1 MACLRTFLE
10 PMSKPEEKAPKS
22 RTRRTGI
29 EAWSGA
35 RHALERGRTAL
46 LVLVQAILI
55 FIVFSQ
61 VNYLSCRRH
70 TAWDLTQ
77 NRRFSVSETTG
88 QVLAG
93 LGSEVRIVMAF
104 LDSSELNA
112 EVKGL
117 VSEYD
122 RLGGDAVVAEY
133 LDLSRSRARIGELRD
148 RHGIEF
154 TGDQIVIIGENDR
167 VRTITA
173 EELVNRDASSGVVLD
188 FKGEEILTAA
198 LLEVTEQRQR
208 KIYLLTGDRRAED
221 LVRIAEQLQP
231 LANAQNARLEGL
243 VLEGREAIPEDAD
256 VLFFPGNSED
266 LTERELILVREYWD
280 SRRGGL
286 VIFLDPSAATPNL
299 NSLLRQHG
307 VAPRPDRVLSVVS
320 IPGVAARKT
329 YDVPVSLM
337 PGPGPNRDRA
347 ALSLT
352 LPGQTQSIEVL
363 AEDDL
368 LLSENIRPLP
378 LMIASSGF
386 WGEAEFQE
394 EEVSYNPA
402 LDQGQPDPVFTG
414 AAVEKGVQGDPGLL
428 QGSSRLVVV
437 GNANLI
443 SPTGQ
448 TSQVAA
454 DFTMASINWVM
465 NREALVGISPRR
477 PTVFTLGVQPAKVA
491 LLQTFLIIVLPGA
504 ALIAGGWVW
513 LRRRA

>member
-1 MACLRTFLE
+1 
-10 PMSKPEEKAPKS
+10 MSNPDPEPKS
-22 RTRRTGI
+22 NGAASWSGTRR
-29 EAWSGA
+29 
-35 RHALERGRTAL
+35 RLERGRTAL
-46 LVLVQAILI
+46 LVAVQVALILI
-55 FIVFSQ
+55 VFCQ
-61 VNYLSCRRH
+61 ANYLSCRRH

-77 NRRFSVSETTG
+77 NRRFSVSETTR
-88 QVLAG
+88 QVLEG
-93 LGSEVRIVMAF
+93 LGTEVRIVMAF
-104 LDSSELNA
+104 LERSDLQP
-112 EVKGL
+112 EVRGL

-122 RLGGDAVVAEY
+122 RLGGDSVVAEY
-133 LDLSRSRARIGELRD
+133 LDLSRSRARLGELRD

-154 TGDQIVIIGENDR
+154 TGDQLVVIGENGR
-167 VRTITA
+167 TRTIPA
-173 EELVNRDASSGVVLD
+173 EELVNRDLAGGGAVE
-188 FKGEEILTAA
+188 FKGEEVLTSAI
-198 LLEVTEQRQR
+198 LEVTEQRQR
-208 KIYLLTGDRRAED
+208 KIYLLTGDRRAEE

-256 VLFFPGNSED
+256 VLFFAGNTED
-266 LTERELILVREYWD
+266 LTERELELVREFWD

-286 VIFLDPSAATPNL
+286 VIFLDPAAPAPKL
-299 NSLLRQHG
+299 HSLLREHG
-307 VAPRPDRVLSVVS
+307 VAPRADRVLSVVS

-337 PGPGPNRDRA
+337 PGTGPTRERA

-363 AEDDL
+363 AGDDL
-368 LLSENIRPLP
+368 LLSENIRPIP
-378 LMIASSGF
+378 LMIAASGF
-386 WGEAEFQE
+386 WGETEFQE
-394 EEVSYNPA
+394 EDVSYNPA
-402 LDQGQPDPVFTG
+402 LDHGQPNPVFAA
-414 AAVEKGVQGDPGLL
+414 AAVEKGVPGDAGLL

-443 SPTGQ
+443 SPAGQ

-465 NREALVGISPRR
+465 NREALVGISPRQ
-477 PTVFTLGVQPAKVA
+477 PTVFTLGIHPDKLA
-491 LLQTFLIIVLPGA
+491 LLQSLLILVLPGL

>member
-1 MACLRTFLE
+1 MAK
-10 PMSKPEEKAPKS
+10 SEENAPKVRS
-22 RTRRTGI
+22 RRAGI
-29 EAWSGA
+29 ASWSGA
-35 RHALERGRTAL
+35 RRLLERGKTAL
-46 LVLVQAILI
+46 LVVVQIILLV
-55 FIVFSQ
+55 IVFFQ
-61 VNYLSCRRH
+61 LNYLGCRRH

-77 NRRFSVSETTG
+77 NHRFTVSETSR

-93 LGSEVRIVMAF
+93 LGTDVRIVMAF
-104 LDSSELNA
+104 VGNSELHA

-117 VSEYD
+117 VGEYD

-133 LDLSRSRARIGELRD
+133 LDLSRSRARLGELRD

-154 TGDQIVIIGENDR
+154 TGDQLVIVGGNDR
-167 VRTITA
+167 VRTIPA
-173 EELVNRDASSGVVLD
+173 EDLVNRDASSGVVLD
-188 FKGEEILTAA
+188 FRGEEVLTAA

-208 KIYLLTGDRRAED
+208 KIYLLTGDRRAEE
-221 LVRIAEQLQP
+221 LVKIAEQIQP

-256 VLFFPGNSED
+256 VLFFAGHTED
-266 LTERELILVREYWD
+266 LTERELGLVRDFWE

-286 VIFLDPSAATPNL
+286 VIFLDPSAPMPKL
-299 NSLLRQHG
+299 HSLLREHG
-307 VAPRPDRVLSVVS
+307 VAPRNDRVLSVVS
-320 IPGVAARKT
+320 IPGVAARKSF
-329 YDVPVSLM
+329 DVPVSLM

-352 LPGQTQSIEVL
+352 LPGQTQSIEVM

-368 LLSENIRPLP
+368 LLSENIRPIP

-386 WGEAEFQE
+386 WGEADYQT
-394 EEVSYNPA
+394 EEVSFNPA
-402 LDQGQPDPVFTG
+402 LDHGQPDPVYTA
-414 AAVEKGVQGDPGLL
+414 AAVEKGLPGDSGLAE
-428 QGSSRLVVV
+428 GSSRLVVV

-443 SPTGQ
+443 SPNGQ

-454 DFTMASINWVM
+454 DFTMASLNWVM

-477 PTVFTLGVQPAKVA
+477 PTVFTLSVAPDKVA
-491 LLQTFLIIVLPGA
+491 LLQTLLILVLPGL
-504 ALIAGGWVW
+504 ALIAGAFVW